1 MIVQSAK
8 NLNDATIDFRLEVE
22 AENVQYNRKNKLLTW
37 SVANA
42 KTVSNSFGEIKIDK
56 HLKEKELTQL
66 MLLSM
71 HTRWQ

>member
-1 MIVQSAK
+1 VNVIAYDPHNADAFLSDLEELGWNSIMIVQSAK

-42 KTVSNSFGEIKIDK
+42 KT
-56 HLKEKELTQL
+56 
-66 MLLSM
+66 
-71 HTRWQ
+71 